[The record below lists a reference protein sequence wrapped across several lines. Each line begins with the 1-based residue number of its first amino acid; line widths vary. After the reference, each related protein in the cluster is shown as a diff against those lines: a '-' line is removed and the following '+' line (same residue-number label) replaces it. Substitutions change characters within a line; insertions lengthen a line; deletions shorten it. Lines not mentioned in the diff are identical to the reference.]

1 MFALK
6 NGIITL
12 NKILKIC
19 IRVSL
24 IKRRVDFISIKKFKF
39 YTKETTKYLN
49 IVLIA
54 IGFIISIILIKYKP
68 MYEVKIS
75 GESIGYIEN
84 KQAINETIKNNI
96 EDLNQAN
103 IENIELTKKP
113 EYEFKLVEKSQ
124 EENDD
129 EIIVA
134 LQKELEITYKY
145 YEIASK
151 DEVIENVEDK
161 ETAEKLVNKI
171 KELSDSEINLTIN
184 EKTTNALEEVQIDE
198 LEVAKANTIEKLNI
212 DTTEEISNINGI
224 KIATLPVTGTISSR
238 YGVSSKI
245 RVSTHT
251 GLDIATATGTPIKVI
266 ADGTVTFAAYSG
278 SYGYLVKVDHGNG
291 VETWYGHTSKML
303 VKAGQEV
310 KSGDTIALVGSTGN
324 STGPHL
330 HFEVRING
338 EHVNPQKYLYK

>member
-1 MFALK
+1 M
-6 NGIITL
+6 
-12 NKILKIC
+12 
-19 IRVSL
+19 
-24 IKRRVDFISIKKFKF
+24 DFISIKKFKF

-113 EYEFKLVEKSQ
+113 EYELKLVEKSQ
-124 EENDD
+124 EKNDD

-151 DEVIENVEDK
+151 DEVIEKVEDK
-161 ETAEKLVNKI
+161 ETAEKLVNEI

-184 EKTTNALEEVQIDE
+184 EKTTNSLEEVQIDE

-251 GLDIATATGTPIKVI
+251 GLDIATTTGTPIKVV

-278 SYGYLVKVDHGNG
+278 SYGNLVKVDHGNG

>member
-1 MFALK
+1 M
-6 NGIITL
+6 
-12 NKILKIC
+12 
-19 IRVSL
+19 
-24 IKRRVDFISIKKFKF
+24 DFISIKKFKF

-113 EYEFKLVEKSQ
+113 EYELKLVEKSQ

-151 DEVIENVEDK
+151 DEVVENVEDK
-161 ETAEKLVNKI
+161 ETAEKLVNEI

-251 GLDIATATGTPIKVI
+251 GLDIATATGTPIKVV

-278 SYGYLVKVDHGNG
+278 SYGYLVKIDHGNG

>member
-1 MFALK
+1 M
-6 NGIITL
+6 
-12 NKILKIC
+12 
-19 IRVSL
+19 
-24 IKRRVDFISIKKFKF
+24 DFISIKKFKF

-113 EYEFKLVEKSQ
+113 EYELKLVEKSQ
-124 EENDD
+124 EKNDD

-161 ETAEKLVNKI
+161 ETAEKLVNEI

-184 EKTTNALEEVQIDE
+184 EKTTNSLEEVQIDE

>member
-1 MFALK
+1 M
-6 NGIITL
+6 
-12 NKILKIC
+12 
-19 IRVSL
+19 
-24 IKRRVDFISIKKFKF
+24 DFISIKKFKF

-161 ETAEKLVNKI
+161 ETAEKLVNEI

-338 EHVNPQKYLYK
+338 EHLNPQKYLYK

>member
-1 MFALK
+1 M
-6 NGIITL
+6 
-12 NKILKIC
+12 KILKVC

-54 IGFIISIILIKYKP
+54 IGFIILIILIKYKP

-113 EYEFKLVEKSQ
+113 EYELKLVEKSQ

-161 ETAEKLVNKI
+161 ETAEKLVNEI

-251 GLDIATATGTPIKVI
+251 GLDIATATGTPIKTV

-278 SYGYLVKVDHGNG
+278 SYGYLVKIDHGNG

>member
-1 MFALK
+1 M
-6 NGIITL
+6 
-12 NKILKIC
+12 
-19 IRVSL
+19 
-24 IKRRVDFISIKKFKF
+24 DFISIKKFKF

-49 IVLIA
+49 IALIA

-96 EDLNQAN
+96 EDLNQSN

-113 EYEFKLVEKSQ
+113 EYELKLVEKSQ

-161 ETAEKLVNKI
+161 ETAEKLVNEI

-251 GLDIATATGTPIKVI
+251 GLDIATATGTPIKAA

-278 SYGYLVKVDHGNG
+278 SYGYLVKIDHGNG